1 MIRILKTVF
10 RFQPYEERTP
20 FTWFITS
27 LCFGFTLTLS
37 LLMLVINIAC
47 A

>member
-1 MIRILKTVF
+1 MIRALKAVF

-27 LCFGFTLTLS
+27 FGFGFTLTLS
-37 LLMLVINIAC
+37 LIMLVINIA
-47 A
+47 

>member
-1 MIRILKTVF
+1 MIRILKTMF

-27 LCFGFTLTLS
+27 LGFGFTLTLG
-37 LLMLVINIAC
+37 LLMVVINIAC
-47 A
+47 V